1 MKLVINS
8 KYGGFSVSEEFAKKY
23 NVDTHDVERLRN
35 FQPLIDAIENGENVN
50 GRYAQLEVAE
60 LPEETTDYVIN
71 EYDGL
76 EELLYVVDGKIHC
89 A

>member
-8 KYGGFSVSEEFAKKY
+8 QYGGFSVSEEFAKKY
-23 NVDTHDVERLRN
+23 NINMHDVERLRN

-50 GRYAQLEVAE
+50 GKCARLEVVE

-76 EELLYVVDGKIHC
+76 EELLYVVDGKINC